1 MSSGNSTRREFV
13 KALGVGVG
21 AAFLA
26 PAISLGC
33 RSAGAGSTA
42 SASTAGAAGWD
53 MVPGILARIRPPTF
67 PNRDFDITRY
77 GAVGDGTTDCTD
89 AFRQAIAA
97 CAAAGGGRVVVPA
110 GRFLTGPIHLESN
123 VNLHVARGATLAFTR
138 ETKAYLPAVFTR
150 FEGTELLNYS
160 PLIYAFEKE
169 NVAVT
174 GEGTLDG

>member
-26 PAISLGC
+26 PVISLGC
-33 RSAGAGSTA
+33 RSAGSAGAA
-42 SASTAGAAGWD
+42 SASAAGATGWD
-53 MVPGILARIRPPTF
+53 MVPGILARIKPPTF

-110 GRFLTGPIHLESN
+110 GRFLTAAIHLRGN
-123 VNLHVARGATLAFTR
+123 VDLHVTRGATVAFHQDPAR
-138 ETKAYLPAVFTR
+138 YL
-150 FEGTELLNYS
+150 
-160 PLIYAFEKE
+160 
-169 NVAVT
+169 
-174 GEGTLDG
+174 